1 MIEGQAPSEADA
13 LDTTATDEATTD
25 ERAAWLTVAE
35 AARRLKVSERAIQRR
50 CKAGKL
56 HARLI
61 PTPTGQQWE
70 INAEKLERAPTE
82 TTRADA
88 QGADSTDRDDKA
100 AATLTTEATQE
111 TTETTLKAA
120 TPTTGTT
127 QGADR
132 DDRSR
137 DTLAAALMSEKDAR
151 IVDLRGQLEAAR
163 AQIEQHQ
170 RAEAELRATL
180 REALK
185 AMPKALPIGS
195 DEAPAQMFIPTPS
208 GQTATNPPRPSRSTF
223 RSWLLAKLK
232 G

>member
-1 MIEGQAPSEADA
+1 MTNDEGQLTSAQ
-13 LDTTATDEATTD
+13 
-25 ERAAWLTVAE
+25 WITVAE
-35 AARRLKVSERAIQRR
+35 AARHLKISERAIQRR

-70 INAEKLERAPTE
+70 INAEKLERAPTA
-82 TTRADA
+82 TTSADA
-88 QGADSTDRDDKA
+88 QGADSNDRDDTG
-100 AATLTTEATQE
+100 ATTPTTETTQG
-111 TTETTLKAA
+111 TTETTLKVA
-120 TPTTGTT
+120 TPATGTT
-127 QGADR
+127 PGADR

-137 DTLAAALMSEKDAR
+137 DTLTAALMSEKDAR

-185 AMPKALPIGS
+185 AMPKALP
-195 DEAPAQMFIPTPS
+195 APDGAESQQAA
-208 GQTATNPPRPSRSTF
+208 QTATNTPDAINAAPKAAERPKQYRRTPRPF
-223 RSWLLAKLK
+223 WQMLLGIRPKE
-232 G
+232 